1 MKIEHTNVFMG
12 DNTKAIRN
20 EKTSKP
26 NSQCTAIFAGNSAL
40 TQDDPI
46 KKKREEACKKAMKIV
61 GDAFASEQKIDDDL
75 ASRKSHIDELR
86 DNMNQAQAAMN
97 QIDQEKNQLRES
109 KGIAVDSEEQKD
121 LELLEKRSASKR
133 VGSEVSL
140 TKEDQERLA
149 QIDAK
154 GMTEY
159 QKQAMEMEGYKAPY
173 RENIS
178 DSKKQIVEENAIIRG
193 VMLERLKSNPM
204 LDATQ
209 EADSIMEAA
218 DDEIMGMLIQEGRD
232 FINEKHQ
239 EEEEA
244 AKEKAA
250 EEKEKEEQIEA
261 IREDT
266 KEQKE
271 RVEKNKIE
279 NLTEQ
284 VLDLDK
290 AQTDIKAEVSDIVD
304 KMSLVIEDIKGSV
317 VDQQV

>member
-109 KGIAVDSEEQKD
+109 KGIAADSEEQKD

-140 TKEDQERLA
+140 TKEDQERLD

-173 RENIS
+173 RKNIS

>member
-173 RENIS
+173 RKNIS

>member
-1 MKIEHTNVFMG
+1 
-12 DNTKAIRN
+12 
-20 EKTSKP
+20 
-26 NSQCTAIFAGNSAL
+26 
-40 TQDDPI
+40 
-46 KKKREEACKKAMKIV
+46 
-61 GDAFASEQKIDDDL
+61 
-75 ASRKSHIDELR
+75 
-86 DNMNQAQAAMN
+86 
-97 QIDQEKNQLRES
+97 
-109 KGIAVDSEEQKD
+109 
-121 LELLEKRSASKR
+121 
-133 VGSEVSL
+133 
-140 TKEDQERLA
+140 
-149 QIDAK
+149 
-154 GMTEY
+154 
-159 QKQAMEMEGYKAPY
+159 MEGYKAPY

>member
-1 MKIEHTNVFMG
+1 MKVEHTSIYIG
-12 DNTKAIRN
+12 DDTKALRHG
-20 EKTSKP
+20 KADKRGGST
-26 NSQCTAIFAGNSAL
+26 TIFAGNSAL
-40 TQDDPI
+40 AQDDPI
-46 KKKREEACKKAMKIV
+46 TKKREEARKKAMKVV
-61 GDAFASEQKIDDDL
+61 GDAFAGEQKIDNDL
-75 ASRKSHIDELR
+75 ADRKSHIDELR

-97 QIDQEKNQLRES
+97 QIDKEKDQLRES
-109 KGIAVDSEEQKD
+109 KGIAADSEEQKD
-121 LELLEKRSASKR
+121 LELLEKRSASMR

-140 TKEDQERLA
+140 TKEEQERLE

-159 QKQAMEMEGYKAPY
+159 QKQAMEMEGYKSPY
-173 RENIS
+173 RKEIS

-193 VMLERLKSNPM
+193 VKLERLKSNPM

-232 FINEKHQ
+232 FIDEKHK

-244 AKEKAA
+244 AKKKAE

-261 IREDT
+261 IREDK

-271 RVEKNKIE
+271 RVEKNKTE
-279 NLTEQ
+279 ALTEQ
-284 VLDLDK
+284 VLDLDQ
-290 AQTDIKAEVSDIVD
+290 AQTDVKAEVSDIVD
-304 KMSLVIEDIKGSV
+304 KMNLVIEDIKGSV

>member
-266 KEQKE
+266 KVQKE

>member
-46 KKKREEACKKAMKIV
+46 KKKGEEACKKAMKIV

-250 EEKEKEEQIEA
+250 EEKDKEEQIEA

-266 KEQKE
+266 KVQKE